1 MSIQFKVDDRAVMD
15 ALDQLDKK
23 GNRQTLQKAV
33 GESAKYL
40 KPKVQ
45 AESRPV
51 SKRMGR
57 GVSAVKARRGTPASI
72 VKYTKL
78 AWFAHFV
85 IGGTRDHSTKKRGGQ
100 STIQTWTEGG
110 VQVFGPAHDVRG
122 VKANPI
128 IERVAD
134 REGDHSLEIAETSI
148 VKTLGL
154 DT

>member
-1 MSIQFKVDDRAVMD
+1 MTLQIKVDAHEVTE
-15 ALDQLDKK
+15 ALDQLDRK

-33 GESAKYL
+33 GEGAKYL

-45 AESRPV
+45 AESRKV

-85 IGGTRDHSTKKRGGQ
+85 IGGTRDHSTRRRKGI
-100 STIQTWTEGG
+100 TVQTFTDGG
-110 VQVFGPAHDVRG
+110 VQKFSQGHDVRG

-128 IERVAD
+128 ITRVAD
-134 REGDHSLEIAETSI
+134 REGDHALEIAENSI

-154 DT
+154 DH